1 MTKVRVLVADR
12 QVLVC
17 ESICAMLR
25 TCGQIEVVGATSD
38 VDKIISMVRELSPD
52 VVLTDMAMPLID
64 GSQIVRQIH
73 KANGEVRVLLVS
85 EYENREYILRG
96 LEAGGS
102 GYITKKATAL
112 DLVSAILT
120 VYNGG
125 YFLYPS
131 VAKTLVKE
139 YLSLEQTPRNC
150 DPYDRLTDREK
161 EVLKLIAEGY
171 KSKEIAARL
180 RIALNTVQ
188 AQRTSLMRKLGM
200 HNRVELVE
208 YAIRKH
214 LIEVNC

>member
-1 MTKVRVLVADR
+1 
-12 QVLVC
+12 
-17 ESICAMLR
+17 MLR

-38 VDKIISMVRELSPD
+38 VDKIISMVMELSPD

-64 GSQIVRQIH
+64 GSQLIRQIH
-73 KANGEVRVLLVS
+73 KVNGEVRVLLVS
-85 EYENREYILRG
+85 EYENREHILRG

-125 YFLYPS
+125 CFLYPS
-131 VAKTLVKE
+131 VAKTLVTE

-200 HNRVELVE
+200 HNRVEIVE